1 MTRSFFV
8 TASGTDIGKTYV
20 TAAMIR
26 GLRARGLRVD
36 AVKPVL
42 SGFDPS
48 DAASSDTGVLAAALG
63 RDLSPEMLQLMTP
76 WRYRAAL
83 SPDMAAAREGQ
94 AIPVRE
100 VIAYLRGAGVAS
112 AADVLLAE
120 GAGGVLVPLD
130 ARTMIRDVVRELG
143 WPAILVGGTCLGS
156 ISHTLTALESLRVQ
170 CSVAAVVL
178 SESVVSPVPPSE
190 TRDAVVRFAGDVP
203 VFVVSRGGAAPDGL
217 LDLVAGA
224 HAQTS

>member
-42 SGFDPS
+42 SGFDPA

-63 RDLSPEMLQLMTP
+63 RDLSPELLQLMTP

-94 AIPVRE
+94 VIPVRE
-100 VIAYLRGAGVAS
+100 VVAYVRGAAMAS
-112 AADVLLAE
+112 AADVMFAE

-130 ARTMIRDVVRELG
+130 DRTTIRDVIRALD
-143 WPAILVGGTCLGS
+143 WPALLVGGTYLGS
-156 ISHTLTALESLRVQ
+156 ISHTLTALESLRTA
-170 CSVAAVVL
+170 CSVAAIVL
-178 SESVVSPVPPSE
+178 SESAVSPVPPEE
-190 TRDAVVRFAGDVP
+190 TRAAVMRFADGVP
-203 VFVVSRGGAAPDGL
+203 VFVVPRGGPAPDAL
-217 LDLVAGA
+217 LDLVASA
-224 HAQTS
+224 RA